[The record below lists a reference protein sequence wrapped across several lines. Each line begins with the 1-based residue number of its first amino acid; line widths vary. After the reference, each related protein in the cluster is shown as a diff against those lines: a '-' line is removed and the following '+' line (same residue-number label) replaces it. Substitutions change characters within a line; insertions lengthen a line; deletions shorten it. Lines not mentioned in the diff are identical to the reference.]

1 MVELIKKTLLAG
13 VGLAALSKEKAE
25 ELAREIASATQTTG
39 EKGKEFVDEVVA
51 RSARA
56 RKDLEETVQRYVTE
70 QLKRLNLP
78 TKDDI
83 AALNARIE
91 ELERTLAGK
100 PQ

>member
-25 ELAREIASATQTTG
+25 ELAREIANATQTSG

-51 RSARA
+51 RSNKA
-56 RKDLEETVQRYVTE
+56 RKDLEDTIQRYVTE

-83 AALNARIE
+83 TALNARIE
-91 ELERTLAGK
+91 ELERSLAAK
-100 PQ
+100 AQ